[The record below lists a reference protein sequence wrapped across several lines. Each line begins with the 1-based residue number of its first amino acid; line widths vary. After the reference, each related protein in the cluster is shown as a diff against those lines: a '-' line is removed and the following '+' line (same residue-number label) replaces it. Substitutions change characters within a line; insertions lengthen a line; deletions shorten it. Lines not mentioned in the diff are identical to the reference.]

1 MIYQILKIFIYVLI
15 VGLFLYSK
23 LLPYKDK
30 LNNQYKGV
38 FNFFNTIF
46 SPILNFLKKY
56 IKPFQ
61 VGQGLAVDM
70 SQIVLLIILLF
81 FITFFR

>member
-1 MIYQILKIFIYVLI
+1 MIKLIPFLINILI

-30 LNNQYKGV
+30 LTLQYRKI
-38 FNFFNTIF
+38 FDFFNRIF
-46 SPILNFLKKY
+46 SPFFNFLKSI

-61 VGQGLAVDM
+61 VGIGLSVDM
-70 SQIVLLIILLF
+70 SQIILLILLLMLLNLF
-81 FITFFR
+81 

>member
-1 MIYQILKIFIYVLI
+1 MIKLVPIIVNVLI

-30 LNNQYKGV
+30 LNPQYRKI
-38 FNFFNTIF
+38 FDFFSSIF
-46 SPILNFLKKY
+46 SPIFNFFKNK

-61 VGQGLAVDM
+61 VGIGLSVDM
-70 SQIVLLIILLF
+70 TQLVLLVIFLMLLNIF
-81 FITFFR
+81 

>member
-1 MIYQILKIFIYVLI
+1 MRLIPILINILI

-30 LNNQYKGV
+30 LNPQYKKI
-38 FNFFNTIF
+38 FDFFNSIF
-46 SPILNFLKKY
+46 SPIFNFLKNI

-61 VGQGLAVDM
+61 VGLGLAVDM
-70 SQIVLLIILLF
+70 SQIVLLIILLMLLNF
-81 FITFFR
+81 F

>member
-1 MIYQILKIFIYVLI
+1 MFFLLRIFIYVLV

-30 LNNQYKGV
+30 LNNQYKGI

-70 SQIVLLIILLF
+70 TQIVLLVLLLF
-81 FITFFR
+81 FTTFFR

>member
-1 MIYQILKIFIYVLI
+1 MTRLIPFLISTLI

-30 LNNQYKGV
+30 LNQKYKKV
-38 FNFFNTIF
+38 FDFFNNIF
-46 SPILNFLKKY
+46 LPILNLSKKV

-61 VGQGLAVDM
+61 VGIGLSVDM
-70 SQIVLLIILLF
+70 SQIVLLIIFLIILNL
-81 FITFFR
+81 R

>member
-1 MIYQILKIFIYVLI
+1 MRQLISIIVTILV

-30 LNNQYKGV
+30 LNPHYRKV
-38 FNFFNTIF
+38 FDFFNIFF
-46 SPILNFLKKY
+46 SPIFNFLKNR

-61 VGQGLAVDM
+61 VGVGLSIDM
-70 SQIVLLIILLF
+70 TQLLLLIIFLMLLNIF
-81 FITFFR
+81 

>member
-1 MIYQILKIFIYVLI
+1 MSRLMPVLLSILI

-30 LNNQYKGV
+30 LNPQYKKI
-38 FNFFNTIF
+38 FDFFNSIF
-46 SPILNFLKKY
+46 SPIFNFLKNL

-61 VGQGLAVDM
+61 VGIGLSVDM
-70 SQIVLLIILLF
+70 SQIVLLIILLLILNIF
-81 FITFFR
+81 

>member
-1 MIYQILKIFIYVLI
+1 MSRLMPILLSILI

-30 LNNQYKGV
+30 LNPQYKNI
-38 FNFFNTIF
+38 FDFFNSIF
-46 SPILNFLKKY
+46 TPIFNFLKKI

-61 VGQGLAVDM
+61 VGVGLSVDM
-70 SQIVLLIILLF
+70 SQIVLLIIFLMLLNLF
-81 FITFFR
+81 

>member
-1 MIYQILKIFIYVLI
+1 MMKLIPIVLNILI

-30 LNNQYKGV
+30 LNPHYKKI
-38 FNFFNTIF
+38 FDFFNSLFTPIF
-46 SPILNFLKKY
+46 NFLKNM

-61 VGQGLAVDM
+61 VGNGLFVDM
-70 SQIVLLIILLF
+70 TQVVLLIFFLILLNAF
-81 FITFFR
+81 